1 MFLTQTVAMA
11 AKLPESGE
19 YTNSIGMKLVRIKPG
34 TFQMGQLKTP
44 LPSEILPIF
53 RGRGLFDTLNVGDYD
68 EKPTH
73 TVKITGPFYMAVC
86 EVTNA
91 QYEQFDPGHRKLR
104 GKEGFSVKDN
114 EAVTFVNWHDAMA
127 FCRWLSDRDGLPYR
141 LPTEAEWEYACRAGT
156 TSNYHTGEVLTEAF
170 VKRASAKGGTA
181 KAMSLAAGQT
191 PPNEWGLYDMHG
203 NLEEWCYDWY
213 GPYADGLAVDPVGYA
228 HGDFKVTR
236 GGSHGSEVYYLRS
249 ANRLGAVP
257 ETRNW
262 VTGFRVVLGEL
273 PRTKPL
279 AVVPRRHQR
288 NVVQRDRTMASMG
301 PDLWALIPRDPIS
314 RDRAGM

>member
-1 MFLTQTVAMA
+1 MSKSRSVMPFALALLMFLTQTVAMA

-141 LPTEAEWEYACRAGT
+141 LP
-156 TSNYHTGEVLTEAF
+156 
-170 VKRASAKGGTA
+170 
-181 KAMSLAAGQT
+181 
-191 PPNEWGLYDMHG
+191 
-203 NLEEWCYDWY
+203 
-213 GPYADGLAVDPVGYA
+213 
-228 HGDFKVTR
+228 
-236 GGSHGSEVYYLRS
+236 
-249 ANRLGAVP
+249 
-257 ETRNW
+257 
-262 VTGFRVVLGEL
+262 
-273 PRTKPL
+273 
-279 AVVPRRHQR
+279 
-288 NVVQRDRTMASMG
+288 
-301 PDLWALIPRDPIS
+301 
-314 RDRAGM
+314 